1 MATKVNAER
10 KPRKSSYLLETLI
23 RLEKTNNAKIGT
35 VLILVMVFCCVFA
48 NWVAPYDPAE
58 MNFDA
63 MYATPSLKH
72 LCGCDNLGRDLFSRL
87 LYGGRY
93 SLFLGLS
100 SSVLGTMLG
109 IFFGS
114 IAGYFGGKVETF
126 IMRFM
131 DIYSAIP
138 GMLLCIL
145 ISTAFGAGYLNTIL
159 ALSISHIP
167 GGVRMTR
174 AQILKERSMEYLE
187 AAESINCSKMKIMF
201 GHLLPNIYSPLLV
214 GCTMGIGSNI
224 MLAATLSY
232 IGLGVQPPTPEW
244 GAMLSEGRAF
254 ILDYP
259 HMILFPGIFIAITV
273 FAINLLG
280 DALRDALDPKLRR

>member
-1 MATKVNAER
+1 MKTENKT
-10 KPRKSSYLLETLI
+10 RKSSYLLETLI
-23 RLEKTNNAKIGT
+23 RLEKNNNAKIGT
-35 VLILVMVFCCVFA
+35 ILLLLMVFCCVFA
-48 NWVAPYDPAE
+48 PLVAPYSPSE
-58 MNFDA
+58 MNFES

-72 LCGCDNLGRDLFSRL
+72 LCGCDNLGRDIFSRL

-93 SLFLGLS
+93 SLFLGLA

-109 IFFGS
+109 IFLGS
-114 IAGYFGGKVETF
+114 IAGYFGGKVESF
-126 IMRFM
+126 IMRIM

-138 GMLLCIL
+138 GMLMCIL
-145 ISTAFGAGYLNTIL
+145 ISTAFGNGYFNTIF
-159 ALSISHIP
+159 ALSISQIP

-201 GHLLPNIYSPLLV
+201 SHLLPNIYSPMLV

-232 IGLGVQPPTPEW
+232 IGLGIQPPTPEW
-244 GAMLSEGRAF
+244 GAMLSDGRAY

-259 HMILFPGIFIAITV
+259 HMILFPGLFIAITV
-273 FAINLLG
+273 FSINLLG

>member
-114 IAGYFGGKVETF
+114 IAG
-126 IMRFM
+126 
-131 DIYSAIP
+131 
-138 GMLLCIL
+138 
-145 ISTAFGAGYLNTIL
+145 
-159 ALSISHIP
+159 
-167 GGVRMTR
+167 
-174 AQILKERSMEYLE
+174 
-187 AAESINCSKMKIMF
+187 
-201 GHLLPNIYSPLLV
+201 
-214 GCTMGIGSNI
+214 
-224 MLAATLSY
+224 
-232 IGLGVQPPTPEW
+232 
-244 GAMLSEGRAF
+244 
-254 ILDYP
+254 
-259 HMILFPGIFIAITV
+259 
-273 FAINLLG
+273 
-280 DALRDALDPKLRR
+280 